1 MCALE
6 LAGDLLETEP
16 ARPPARVRTA
26 EDRDQAAALRDRGA
40 AGRVTAVADDHVV
53 EADVRAKSLTDDL
66 QQGVAGQMA
75 LAVVDLL

>member
-26 EDRDQAAALRDRGA
+26 EDRDQAAAF
-40 AGRVTAVADDHVV
+40 VIVA
-53 EADVRAKSLTDDL
+53 RL
-66 QQGVAGQMA
+66 VASPP
-75 LAVVDLL
+75 